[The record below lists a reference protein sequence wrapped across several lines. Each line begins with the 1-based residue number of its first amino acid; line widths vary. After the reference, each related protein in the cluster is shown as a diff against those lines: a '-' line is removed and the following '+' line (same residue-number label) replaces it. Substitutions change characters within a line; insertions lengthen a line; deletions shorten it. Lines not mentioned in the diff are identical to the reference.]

1 MTYAIHEDNIERLE
15 KKLTTIANKCK
26 KYGLEFRYER
36 VGEEFREINTDDME
50 EPLVQRYILVEA
62 EGKAIVNNWEF
73 VATLEHTEKGNI
85 ISGYGEHEVPERYY
99 NAEPVCEHCNSKRR
113 RSNTYIIFNTETGEF
128 KQVGRSCLKDFTL
141 GLDAEMVTAYI
152 SGFDELIKGE
162 VPYGGHYSVKYFGL
176 EEMLCYFNETIKH
189 FGYVRSQDYEKSTSS
204 RTSDYYDVMH
214 GRTAFMTNAYLKKCR
229 EEMESVLYNPD
240 TDENHIKAKAMIEWI
255 LANENNTN
263 YFHNLKVVCSHKHIS
278 SENFGLV
285 ASIPATYD
293 KNLEIEAEKKR
304 REEEKKRD
312 EKNSQYVG
320 KIGDR
325 ITFKVAEARTLS
337 ARDNQYGVTY
347 FIKFRGE
354 DGNIYVWSTSN
365 GNAVDA
371 PVIKATVKGYNEYNG
386 IKQTIITRGTLLDDE
401 GKVIDYIK
409 YSTDGAK
416 KYVYR

>member
-1 MTYAIHEDNIERLE
+1 MTTYAIHEDNIERLE

-26 KYGLEFRYER
+26 RYGLDFHYER
-36 VGEEFREINTDDME
+36 VGEELREVKTEDME

-99 NAEPVCEHCNSKRR
+99 NAEPVCEHCNSKRK
-113 RSNTYIIFNTETGEF
+113 RSNTYIIFNTETEEF
-128 KQVGRSCLKDFTL
+128 KQVGKSCLKDFTM

-162 VPYGGHYSVKYFGL
+162 IPYSGCYSAKYFNI

-189 FGYVRSQDYEKSTSS
+189 FGYVRSQDFEQSTAS
-204 RTSDYYDVMH
+204 RASDYFEINH
-214 GRTAFMTNAYLKKCR
+214 GRTTFMTQAYLRKCR
-229 EEMESVLYNPD
+229 EEMEKVNFNPD
-240 TDENHIKAKAMIEWI
+240 TEENHTKAKAMIAWV
-255 LANENNTN
+255 LTNENNGN

-293 KNLEIEAEKKR
+293 KNLEIEAEKRR
-304 REEEKKRD
+304 REEEAKRD
-312 EKNSQYVG
+312 ETNSQYVG
-320 KIGDR
+320 KVGER
-325 ITFKVAEARTLS
+325 ITFKVADARILS
-337 ARDNQYGVTY
+337 SRSNEWGETF

-354 DGNIYVWSTSN
+354 DGNIYMWSTSN
-365 GNAVDA
+365 ANAIYA
-371 PVIKATVKGYNEYNG
+371 PAIKATVKGYNEYNG
-386 IKQTIITRGTLLDDE
+386 IKQTVITRGNLLDND
-401 GKVIDYIK
+401 GKTIK
-409 YSTDGAK
+409 YVWFDKNDELRFS
-416 KYVYR
+416 Y